1 MSSELV
7 SPMIGKEGYGLGLQ
21 IMLLYPSPME
31 LALRVAYTQ
40 QPPLEAAP
48 HTAPLFQCG
57 PGISRL
63 PHFRCLILDQF
74 LNLLGFASLSAN
86 RHAD

>member
-7 SPMIGKEGYGLGLQ
+7 SPVIRKEGYGLGLQ
-21 IMLLYPSPME
+21 MVLLYPSAME
-31 LALRVAYTQ
+31 LALRMAYAQ
-40 QPPLEAAP
+40 QPPFEAAP
-48 HTAPLFQCG
+48 HPALLFHCG
-57 PGISRL
+57 LGISRL

-74 LNLLGFASLSAN
+74 LNLLGFGSLSAS

>member
-7 SPMIGKEGYGLGLQ
+7 SPIIRKEGYGLGLQ

-31 LALRVAYTQ
+31 LALRVAYAQ
-40 QPPLEAAP
+40 QPPFEAAP
-48 HTAPLFQCG
+48 HPAPLFQYG
-57 PGISRL
+57 LGISGL
-63 PHFRCLILDQF
+63 PHFPCLILDQF

-86 RHAD
+86 RRAD